1 MVKQVKDDEVQYH
14 TGLSKKMV
22 EAAEYVVLPGDPG
35 RVQSLAEA
43 YDPNARH
50 LSTNR
55 EYTSWIAD
63 FHGHKVLVC
72 STGIGTPSTG
82 IAIEELATIGLKH
95 LLRVGTCGGIQPET
109 NLGDIIISSGAVR
122 LEGTSSHYAPVE
134 YPAVA
139 SIEFTNDMITAAK
152 KEQVPYHV
160 GITAT
165 SDTFW
170 PGQERYDNYTG
181 QILRK
186 WHGSM
191 AEWRNLNVLNFDMEV
206 SCVLVMASV
215 FRLHAACICGV
226 VAKRDASEKIELEA
240 KDVAQK
246 NWEKVAVEGIYVNM
260 VRRGLIKS
268 NE

>member
-14 TGLSKKMV
+14 TGLSRNMV
-22 EAAEYVVLPGDPG
+22 HGAEYVVLPGDPG

-43 YDPNARH
+43 YDKNARYVG
-50 LSTNR
+50 TNR
-55 EYTSWIAD
+55 EHTTWIAD
-63 FHGHKVLVC
+63 FYGQKLLVC
-72 STGIGTPSTG
+72 STGVGAPSTG
-82 IAIEELATIGLKH
+82 IAIEELATIGLKY

-109 NLGDIIISSGAVR
+109 NLGDIVISSGAVR
-122 LEGTSSHYAPVE
+122 LEGTSSHYAPIE

-139 SIEFTNDMITAAK
+139 SLEFTNDIVEAAK
-152 KEQVPYHV
+152 KTGVPYHV

-170 PGQERYDNYTG
+170 PGQERYDNYMG

-191 AEWRNLNVLNFDMEV
+191 VEWRSLNVLNFEMEV

-226 VAKRDASEKIELEA
+226 VAKRDSSEKIELDA

-246 NWEKVAVEGIYVNM
+246 NWEKVAVEGIYTSM
-260 VRRGLIKS
+260 KRRGLIKQ
-268 NE
+268 